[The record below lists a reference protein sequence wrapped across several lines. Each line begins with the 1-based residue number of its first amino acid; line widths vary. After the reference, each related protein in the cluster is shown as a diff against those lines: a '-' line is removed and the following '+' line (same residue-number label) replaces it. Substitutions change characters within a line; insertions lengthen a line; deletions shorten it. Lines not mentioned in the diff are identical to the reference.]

1 MTTSTKLP
9 LTLEQ
14 FQALLSQVAYDPDR
28 VRSLDATAAYLSTTK
43 GAVQALIKRGELK
56 SLQIGNAHY
65 VAQSAIHEWIEREHK
80 RQERENY
87 RREVM
92 PVGVDP
98 EVEKALKKK

>member
-1 MTTSTKLP
+1 MTKGATTT
-9 LTLEQ
+9 TLEQ
-14 FQALLSQVAYDPDR
+14 FQTFLAQAVYDPDR
-28 VRSLDATAAYLSTTK
+28 CRDLEATAAYLGTTR
-43 GAVQALIKRGELK
+43 GAVQALVKRVDLK
-56 SLQIGNAHY
+56 SLQIGNSLY

-98 EVEKALKKK
+98 EIEKALKRK